1 MIDEPNQPEGQ
12 KAQPQSGS
20 WLNVA
25 VDFGPLLVF
34 FLSYQYF
41 QPEDMNSGFGVVL
54 AVTKATLAFMAATVI
69 ALIVSKWKLGKVSPM
84 IWLSSVLILGFGG
97 LTVLLNDPFYIQ
109 FKSTAVY
116 TLFAV
121 VLFGGLLRGKAMLRY
136 LLQSAFD
143 GLDDEGW
150 LKLSRNWA
158 WFFLFLAGLNEVVRR
173 LYNVENGGFGT
184 WLNIKTWVFP
194 ILSFIFTFAQMPMV
208 LRHGL
213 DVGQEKEVITET
225 PLE

>member
-1 MIDEPNQPEGQ
+1 MDDEDPAE
-12 KAQPQSGS
+12 AQAKPAQSGS
-20 WLNVA
+20 WLNLLI
-25 VDFGPLLVF
+25 DFGPLLVF

-41 QPEDMNSGFGVVL
+41 SPEDADQGFGVVL
-54 AVTKATLAFMAATVI
+54 AVTKATASFMAATLV

-84 IWLSSVLILGFGG
+84 IWLSSVLIIGFGG
-97 LTVLLNDPFYIQ
+97 LTILLNDPFYIQ

-116 TLFAV
+116 TLFAL
-121 VLFGGLLRGKAMLRY
+121 VLFAGLLRGKAMLRF

-158 WFFLFLAGLNEVVRR
+158 FFFLFLAALNEVVRR

-194 ILSFIFTFAQMPMV
+194 ILSFVFTFAQLPMV

-213 DVGQEKEVITET
+213 DVGQEEEVIKET

>member
-1 MIDEPNQPEGQ
+1 MIDEPNQSEGQ

>member
-1 MIDEPNQPEGQ
+1 MDDEVPNE
-12 KAQPQSGS
+12 AQAKPAQSGS
-20 WLNVA
+20 WLNLLI
-25 VDFGPLLVF
+25 DFGPLLVF

-41 QPEDMNSGFGVVL
+41 SPEDADQGFGVVL
-54 AVTKATLAFMAATVI
+54 AVTKATASFMAATLV

-84 IWLSSVLILGFGG
+84 IWLSSVLIIGFGG
-97 LTVLLNDPFYIQ
+97 LTILLNDPFYIQ

-116 TLFAV
+116 TLFAL
-121 VLFGGLLRGKAMLRY
+121 VLFAGLLRGKAMLRF

-158 WFFLFLAGLNEVVRR
+158 FFFLFLAALNEVVRR

-194 ILSFIFTFAQMPMV
+194 ILSFVFTFAQLPMV

-213 DVGQEKEVITET
+213 DVGQEEEVIKET